1 MRNLVWIMS
10 PWIPAKALRHRIP
23 TAASQRV
30 TAQNSH
36 DGKVKPLHRAKPLK
50 RLNGIFR
57 TRRNITATSPDP
69 SRKHQPVELNER
81 NKKTR
86 SHGQYCLKRPTA
98 SGRRFFT
105 ARRQA
110 SVPLRTKAFAA
121 ATATSRP
128 MFFNGRR
135 ILSPISNPTPSS
147 SARDR
152 NCGRS

>member
-1 MRNLVWIMS
+1 MNLVRIM
-10 PWIPAKALRHRIP
+10 PPRIPTKALRHRIP

-36 DGKVKPLHRAKPLK
+36 DGKVKPLHRAEPLK

-86 SHGQYCLKRPTA
+86 CHGQCCLKRPTV

-110 SVPLRTKAFAA
+110 SVPLRTEAFAA

-152 NCGRS
+152 NCGIS